1 MVSRQV
7 YEDWDCF
14 KVNDVLEL
22 YGILS
27 VEPVPSALSNDER
40 WVFLL
45 FFGVNVILILS
56 LTFRKVRGRSQRT
69 LFLDQI
75 YPLSALVPPF
85 HLSLV
90 RALLR
95 THIFLKYVRFYE
107 TLDSCI
113 CHTLNT

>member
-56 LTFRKVRGRSQRT
+56 LTFRKVRGWSQRT

-95 THIFLKYVRFYE
+95 THIFFKYVRFYE